1 MKARLL
7 LLPLAVIVC
16 VSACESTRHAAT
28 PAPPSASVQ
37 TSTIT
42 LARYHWQLHDAVDG
56 NNRRMDVLFGKP
68 EPLQLDFSADRIN
81 VRNACN
87 NIHGNYTL
95 VEGHLVAAPLLHTMM
110 ACAEPTLMQ
119 RESTIEAML
128 QGRPTLILSTAGDT
142 PLLTL
147 AADNGLSLTFSGRQT
162 AEARYGGPGE
172 TVYLEVA
179 PNTTPC
185 HHPLIPDKSCLLVR
199 ERHYDAQGLHSGQPG
214 PWQPLQQDI
223 DGYVHQPG
231 MRNVLRVK
239 RYTLKQ
245 PPADAPPTA
254 YVLDMI
260 VESEIVK
267 SPDVKSSNPTDA
279 PHQPSHP

>member
-95 VEGHLVAAPLLHTMM
+95 VEGHLVTAPLLHTMM

-119 RESTIEAML
+119 RESTIESML
-128 QGRPTLILSTAGDT
+128 QGRPTLILITTAGDA
-142 PLLTL
+142 PQLTL
-147 AADNGLSLTFSGRQT
+147 AAENGQSLTFIGKQT

-185 HHPLIPDKSCLLVR
+185 HRPPSPDKSCLLVR
-199 ERHYDAQGLHSGQPG
+199 ERHYDAQGLPGSQPG
-214 PWQPLQQDI
+214 PWQLLQQDI
-223 DGYVHQPG
+223 EGYMHQPG
-231 MRNVLRVK
+231 TRNVLRVK

-245 PPADAPPTA
+245 PPPDAPPTA

-267 SPDVKSSNPTDA
+267 PSNPTGA
-279 PHQPSHP
+279 PHQP